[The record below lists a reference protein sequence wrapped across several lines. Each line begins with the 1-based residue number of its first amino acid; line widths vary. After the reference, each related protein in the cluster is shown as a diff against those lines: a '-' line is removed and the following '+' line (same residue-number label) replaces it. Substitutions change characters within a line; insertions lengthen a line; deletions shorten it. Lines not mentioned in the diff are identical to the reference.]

1 MSDLPILQKVVRAD
15 EQFFWNTTGSL
26 ADVKYNP
33 AYWFLTLI
41 TLGMFSIALYY
52 KRIFTSYSLTNKRLI
67 VISGIFTK
75 SVDEIE
81 LFRVVD
87 SVANQSMIDVWAD
100 IGDVTV
106 TSTDKTGTIVM
117 KKVPNPHYL
126 RDTLRRQY
134 MQARQS
140 KGAVLIES
148 LNSQQI

>member
-1 MSDLPILQKVVRAD
+1 MSDFPILQKVIRGD
-15 EQFFWNTTGSL
+15 EQFFWNATGSL

-33 AYWFLTLI
+33 WYWFLTLI
-41 TLGMFSIALYY
+41 TLGMFLIALYY
-52 KRIFTSYSLTNKRLI
+52 KRIYTSYSLTNKRLI

-81 LFRVVD
+81 LFRVID

-100 IGDVTV
+100 IGDITV
-106 TSTDKTGTIVM
+106 SSSDKTGTIVM

-140 KGAVLIES
+140 KGTVLLET
-148 LNSQQI
+148 LGKE

>member
-1 MSDLPILQKVVRAD
+1 MSDFPILQKVVRAD

-33 AYWFLTLI
+33 LYWFLILI
-41 TLGMFSIALYY
+41 TCGIFLIALYY
-52 KRIFTSYSLTNKRLI
+52 KRIYTSYSLTNKRLI
-67 VISGIFTK
+67 IISGIFTK

-87 SVANQSMIDVWAD
+87 SVADQTMIDVWTD
-100 IGDVTV
+100 IGNVTV
-106 TSTDKTGTIVM
+106 SSSDKTGTIVM
-117 KKVPNPHYL
+117 RKVPNPHYL

-140 KGAVLIES
+140 KGTVLLET
-148 LNSQQI
+148 LNTSQG

>member
-1 MSDLPILQKVVRAD
+1 MSDFPILQKVVRAD

-33 AYWFLTLI
+33 WYWLLTLI
-41 TLGMFSIALYY
+41 TLGMFLIALYY

-67 VISGIFTK
+67 IISGIFTK

-81 LFRVVD
+81 LFRVTD
-87 SVANQSMIDVWAD
+87 SVADQSMIDVWAD
-100 IGDVTV
+100 IGNVTV
-106 TSTDKTGTIVM
+106 TSSDKTGTIVM
-117 KKVPNPHYL
+117 RKVPNPHYL

-140 KGAVLIES
+140 KGTVLLET
-148 LNSQQI
+148 LNNAT

>member
-1 MSDLPILQKVVRAD
+1 MSDFPILQKVVRAD
-15 EQFFWNTTGSL
+15 EQFFWNATGSL

-33 AYWFLTLI
+33 WYWFLTLI
-41 TLGMFSIALYY
+41 TFGLFLVSLYY
-52 KRIFTSYSLTNKRLI
+52 KRIYTSYSLTNKRLI
-67 VISGIFTK
+67 IISGIFSK

-87 SVANQSMIDVWAD
+87 SVADQSMIDVWAD

-106 TSTDKTGTIVM
+106 TSSDQTGSIVM
-117 KKVPNPHYL
+117 RKVPNPHYL

-140 KGAVLIES
+140 KGTVLLET
-148 LNSQQI
+148 LGKT

>member
-1 MSDLPILQKVVRAD
+1 M
-15 EQFFWNTTGSL
+15 
-26 ADVKYNP
+26 
-33 AYWFLTLI
+33 FL
-41 TLGMFSIALYY
+41 IALYY
-52 KRIFTSYSLTNKRLI
+52 KRIYTSYSLTNKRLI
-67 VISGIFTK
+67 IISGIFTK

-87 SVANQSMIDVWAD
+87 SVADQSMIDVWAD
-100 IGDVTV
+100 IGDVKV
-106 TSTDKTGTIVM
+106 VSTDKTGTIIM

-148 LNSQQI
+148 LNCQHI

>member
-1 MSDLPILQKVVRAD
+1 MSDFPILQKVIRGD
-15 EQFFWNTTGSL
+15 EQFFWNATGSL

-33 AYWFLTLI
+33 LYWLLTIVTFGVFLIL
-41 TLGMFSIALYY
+41 LYY
-52 KRIFTSYSLTNKRLI
+52 KRVYTSYSLTNKRLI
-67 VISGIFTK
+67 IISGIFTK

-87 SVANQSMIDVWAD
+87 SVADQSMIDVWAD
-100 IGDVTV
+100 IGDVTI
-106 TSTDKTGTIVM
+106 SSSDQTGTIIM

-140 KGAVLIES
+140 KGTVLLET
-148 LNSQQI
+148 LGKA

>member
-1 MSDLPILQKVVRAD
+1 MSDLPILQKVVRSD
-15 EQFFWNTTGSL
+15 EQFFWNVTGSL

-33 AYWFLTLI
+33 WYWFLTVI
-41 TLGMFSIALYY
+41 TLGMFLMALYY
-52 KRIFTSYSLTNKRLI
+52 KRIYTSYSLTNKRLI

-87 SVANQSMIDVWAD
+87 SVADQSMVDVWAD
-100 IGDVTV
+100 IGDITV
-106 TSTDKTGTIVM
+106 SSSDKTGTIVM

-140 KGAVLIES
+140 KGTVLLET
-148 LNSQQI
+148 LGKE

>member
-1 MSDLPILQKVVRAD
+1 MSDFPILQKVIRGD
-15 EQFFWNTTGSL
+15 EQFFWNATGSL

-33 AYWFLTLI
+33 WYWFLTLI
-41 TLGMFSIALYY
+41 TLGMFLVALYY
-52 KRIFTSYSLTNKRLI
+52 KRIYTSYSLTNKRLI

-81 LFRVVD
+81 LFRVID

-100 IGDVTV
+100 IGDITI
-106 TSTDKTGTIVM
+106 SSSDKTGTIVM

-140 KGAVLIES
+140 KGTVLLET
-148 LNSQQI
+148 LGKE

>member
-1 MSDLPILQKVVRAD
+1 MSDFPILQKVVRAD

-33 AYWFLTLI
+33 LYWFLIFI
-41 TLGMFSIALYY
+41 TLGMFLVALYY
-52 KRIFTSYSLTNKRLI
+52 KRIYTSYSLTNKRLI
-67 VISGIFTK
+67 IISGIFSK

-106 TSTDKTGTIVM
+106 SSSDQTGTIVM

-134 MQARQS
+134 MKDRNA
-140 KGAVLIES
+140 KGTVLLET
-148 LNSQQI
+148 LGKV

>member
-1 MSDLPILQKVVRAD
+1 MSDFPILQKVIRGD
-15 EQFFWNTTGSL
+15 EQFFWNATGSL

-33 AYWFLTLI
+33 LYWLLTIVTFGVFLIL
-41 TLGMFSIALYY
+41 LYY
-52 KRIFTSYSLTNKRLI
+52 KRVYTSYSLTNKRLI
-67 VISGIFTK
+67 IISGIFTK

-87 SVANQSMIDVWAD
+87 SVADQSMIDVWAD

-106 TSTDKTGTIVM
+106 TSSDQTGTIIM

-140 KGAVLIES
+140 KGTVLLET
-148 LNSQQI
+148 LGKT